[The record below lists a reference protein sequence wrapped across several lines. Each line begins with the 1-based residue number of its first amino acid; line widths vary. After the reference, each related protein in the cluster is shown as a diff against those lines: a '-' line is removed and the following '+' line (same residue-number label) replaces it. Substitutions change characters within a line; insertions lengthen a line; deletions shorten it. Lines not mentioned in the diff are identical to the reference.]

1 MHSSRSKRSRLLN
14 DIARRGIHTFGVARY
29 GESAVTA
36 RLRAGLRSQRR
47 GEQAGGGNVA
57 EELVRYPLAEG
68 GFVLVEVRAGAAGYE
83 HCSRVADGVI
93 EAGRTL
99 ESAFEKIVP
108 STRAVLHS
116 VAELHASEV
125 HVEFGIK
132 LA

>member
-1 MHSSRSKRSRLLN
+1 M
-14 DIARRGIHTFGVARY
+14 
-29 GESAVTA
+29 
-36 RLRAGLRSQRR
+36 
-47 GEQAGGGNVA
+47 A

-132 LA
+132 LAGEVGVVIARSAAEGHFSVRITFRQEEG